1 MCLIVLSIKPNKSY
15 KLVLSSNRDEFYD
28 RPTENMHWWQTNPK
42 VLAGKDKN
50 FDGTWMAM
58 TEFGKF
64 AAVTNVKEFTS
75 LSTRHKSLE
84 ELSSRGDLVKNFVMS
99 DYTAGEYIDTFK
111 GLNYQGFNLILFDGQ
126 EAIVCSNRGLEK
138 KLDEGITYAIGNRPL
153 EQKSEKLKSAEKDFK
168 NILDS
173 NISSKS
179 LFKMMQL
186 PKNEPL
192 EFSKAFTKENHGE
205 EFPYRFIETD
215 IYGTRSTTT
224 ITIDQNNKAEILET
238 TFGKNSQIKD
248 ANKFEINIL

>member
-1 MCLIVLSIKPNKSY
+1 MCLIVLSIKPNKNY

-99 DYTAGEYIDTFK
+99 DYTAGEYID
-111 GLNYQGFNLILFDGQ
+111 LSLIH
-126 EAIVCSNRGLEK
+126 I
-138 KLDEGITYAIGNRPL
+138 
-153 EQKSEKLKSAEKDFK
+153 
-168 NILDS
+168 
-173 NISSKS
+173 
-179 LFKMMQL
+179 
-186 PKNEPL
+186 
-192 EFSKAFTKENHGE
+192 
-205 EFPYRFIETD
+205 
-215 IYGTRSTTT
+215 
-224 ITIDQNNKAEILET
+224 
-238 TFGKNSQIKD
+238 
-248 ANKFEINIL
+248 

>member
-75 LSTRHKSLE
+75 LSTRHKSLD

-99 DYTAGEYIDTFK
+99 DYTAGEYINTFK

-138 KLDEGITYAIGNRPL
+138 KLDEGITYAIGNL
-153 EQKSEKLKSAEKDFK
+153 
-168 NILDS
+168 
-173 NISSKS
+173 S
-179 LFKMMQL
+179 LI
-186 PKNEPL
+186 
-192 EFSKAFTKENHGE
+192 H
-205 EFPYRFIETD
+205 I
-215 IYGTRSTTT
+215 
-224 ITIDQNNKAEILET
+224 
-238 TFGKNSQIKD
+238 
-248 ANKFEINIL
+248 